1 MKTKLIIFLLIF
13 LIPHCGFSPVYIK
26 GDTPNYKIIIQ
37 ETNGDEYLN
46 NLIDYEVKRISNSN
60 ASKTFYVDINS
71 NYEKVVI
78 SKNAKGTV
86 SEYELK
92 VVTKF
97 NIKTN
102 DKNKAISIEE
112 KQIVKNIS
120 NSFEQKN
127 YEENVKKNFAKIL
140 VRKLNFEL
148 IKK

>member
-1 MKTKLIIFLLIF
+1 MKTKLIIFLLIL

-26 GDTPNYKIIIQ
+26 GDKSNYKIIIQ

-46 NLIDYEVKRISNSN
+46 NLINYELKRISNSN
-60 ASKTFYVDINS
+60 ASKTFYIDINS

-102 DKNKAISIEE
+102 DKNKVVSIEE

>member
-1 MKTKLIIFLLIF
+1 MKTKLITFLLIL
-13 LIPHCGFSPVYIK
+13 LIPHCGFNPVYIK
-26 GDTPNYKIIIQ
+26 GNTPNYKVIVQ

-46 NLIDYEVKRISNSN
+46 NLINYELKRISNSN

-71 NYEKVVI
+71 NFEKIVI
-78 SKNAKGTV
+78 SKDAKGTV

-92 VVTKF
+92 VVAKF
-97 NIKTN
+97 NIKIN

-112 KQIVKNIS
+112 KQILKNIS

-127 YEENVKKNFAKIL
+127 YEENVKKNFAKML

-148 IKK
+148 IKQ